1 MKILLWNMYLRLFR
15 NTAIAISLLL
25 MPVDLIAAEIDGMS
39 AIDNVCLAEAR
50 RAEVQHGIPRGL
62 LQSITRVEAG
72 RKTVTSE
79 YMPWPWTLNDQGKG
93 LFFDTKQAAVD
104 YLRAAVSSGDHSGD
118 AGCMQVKTKWHM
130 DGFFEL
136 ADMLD
141 PVQNTDY
148 AASFLFDLHDAHQSW
163 DNAVKHYHS
172 SDPAK
177 HVQYHARVLGELET
191 YLAAHNA
198 PLVAADPMVDV
209 ADAPLAVSAASL
221 AGEPEYGSAEYAP
234 DHAAP
239 LLSGEPSTGSAEVVP
254 SSAALASNGSADGI
268 VATVSDALM
277 DVPSQG
283 DADRLQEDADRLL
296 RERQPHLAPQW
307 QKVEKFREMLAREA
321 M

>member
-1 MKILLWNMYLRLFR
+1 MKIIPLNMYLRPFR

-25 MPVDLIAAEIDGMS
+25 MPLDLIAAEIDGVP

-50 RAEVQHGIPRGL
+50 RAEDQHGIPRGL

-72 RKTVTSE
+72 RKTVTGE

-104 YLRAAVSSGDHSGD
+104 YLQAAVSAGDHSVD
-118 AGCMQVKTKWHM
+118 AGCMQVNTKWHM

-141 PVQNTDY
+141 PVQNADY
-148 AASFLFDLHDAHQSW
+148 AASFLLDLHAAHQSW
-163 DNAVKHYHS
+163 DGAVKHYHS

-198 PLVAADPMVDV
+198 PLEAAAPVVDL
-209 ADAPLAVSAASL
+209 ADARLAVSAPSL
-221 AGEPEYGSAEYAP
+221 AAEPEYGSAEYAP
-234 DHAAP
+234 DQAAP
-239 LLSGEPSTGSAEVVP
+239 VSPVEPSTETAAVVPARAAPASEGSAGDI
-254 SSAALASNGSADGI
+254 A
-268 VATVSDALM
+268 VAVSDTIM
-277 DVPSQG
+277 DVHS
-283 DADRLQEDADRLL
+283 QEDADRLL

-321 M
+321 S

>member
-1 MKILLWNMYLRLFR
+1 MKIIPLNMYLRPFR

-25 MPVDLIAAEIDGMS
+25 VPLDLIAAEIGGVP

-50 RAEVQHGIPRGL
+50 RAEDQHGIPRGL

-72 RKTVTSE
+72 RKTVTGE

-104 YLRAAVSSGDHSGD
+104 YLQEAVSAGDHSVD
-118 AGCMQVKTKWHM
+118 AGCMQVNTKWHM

-141 PVQNTDY
+141 PVQNADY
-148 AASFLFDLHDAHQSW
+148 AASFLLDLHAAHQSW
-163 DNAVKHYHS
+163 DGAVKHYHS

-198 PLVAADPMVDV
+198 PLEAADPVVDL
-209 ADAPLAVSAASL
+209 ADAPVAVSAPSL
-221 AGEPEYGSAEYAP
+221 AAEPEYGSAEYAP
-234 DHAAP
+234 DQAAP
-239 LLSGEPSTGSAEVVP
+239 VSSVEPSTETAAVVPARAAPASEGSAGDI
-254 SSAALASNGSADGI
+254 A
-268 VATVSDALM
+268 VAVSDTIM
-277 DVPSQG
+277 DVHS
-283 DADRLQEDADRLL
+283 QEDADRLL

-321 M
+321 S

>member
-1 MKILLWNMYLRLFR
+1 MKIIPLNMYLRPFR

-25 MPVDLIAAEIDGMS
+25 MPLDLIAAEIDGVP

-50 RAEVQHGIPRGL
+50 RAEDRHGIPRGL

-72 RKTVTSE
+72 RKTVTGE

-104 YLRAAVSSGDHSGD
+104 YLQEAVSAGDHSVD
-118 AGCMQVKTKWHM
+118 AGCMQVNTKWHM

-141 PVQNTDY
+141 PVQNADY
-148 AASFLFDLHDAHQSW
+148 AASFLLDLHAAHQSW
-163 DNAVKHYHS
+163 DGAVKHYHS

-191 YLAAHNA
+191 YLAAHTA
-198 PLVAADPMVDV
+198 PLEAAAPVVDL
-209 ADAPLAVSAASL
+209 ADARLAVSAPSL
-221 AGEPEYGSAEYAP
+221 AAEPEYGSAEYARDQAVP
-234 DHAAP
+234 V
-239 LLSGEPSTGSAEVVP
+239 SSVEPSTETAAVVPPSAAPTTDGSAGDI
-254 SSAALASNGSADGI
+254 A
-268 VATVSDALM
+268 VAVSDAIM
-277 DVPSQG
+277 DIPSKQ
-283 DADRLQEDADRLL
+283 DADRLL

-321 M
+321 S